1 LEKNKPTSEERRPTL
16 FNILFQLPSLK
27 RAMSLLPAESASAG
41 NIQLERH
48 TVSHPIIFVYTDLDL
63 KTTYKRGSNSLN
75 VADFFFN
82 SLEKTAA
89 GGEETAAK
97 MF

>member
-1 LEKNKPTSEERRPTL
+1 MQTWTSKEQTEED
-16 FNILFQLPSLK
+16 
-27 RAMSLLPAESASAG
+27 
-41 NIQLERH
+41 
-48 TVSHPIIFVYTDLDL
+48 PIAY
-63 KTTYKRGSNSLN
+63 N

-82 SLEKTAA
+82 SLGKTAA